1 MRPTPTLAY
10 ITTML
15 VSLTACDGGDP
26 ADSGPD
32 TDQADTDVVYYS
44 ESCGE
49 PGETY
54 TSGMSHSGDLSSLNF
69 ALYADPA
76 PPDKGVNVFTVQI
89 TDAASDVGVDGATVL
104 ITPFMPEHGHG
115 TNPADYGT
123 AATGDAGSYESVPID
138 LFMSGLW
145 ELTFTVASGDA
156 ILDQTTYSFCL
167 EG

>member
-1 MRPTPTLAY
+1 MRPTPTLAS
-10 ITTML
+10 IATML
-15 VSLTACDGGDP
+15 VSLSACDGEDLS
-26 ADSGPD
+26 DSGPLHE
-32 TDQADTDVVYYS
+32 QKDTDVVYYS

-54 TSGMSHSGDLSSLNF
+54 TAGMSHSGDLSVLDF
-69 ALYADPA
+69 ALYGDPA
-76 PPDKGVNVFTVQI
+76 PPDKGVNVFTVQV
-89 TDAASDVGVDGATVL
+89 TDAASDVGVDGATVR

-115 TNPADYGT
+115 TNPVDYGT

-145 ELTFTVASGDA
+145 ELTFIVSSGDA
-156 ILDQTTYSFCL
+156 VLDQTTYSFCL